1 MVDWTLGV
9 EVRDRVLGLLDVPI
23 ISDYP
28 VNYGVSYD
36 RKPRDAR
43 VATRTPKQTFIEP
56 SKVICWSLQPRGS
69 VPFAMPEPDSYQIN
83 IPSRGPNDEPHFR
96 VIPKYIYVLED
107 ARERALESGLSVL
120 ESEDGVIYEVFPDGS
135 RKRVKDVE
143 APTKAIVGQKITIR

>member
-1 MVDWTLGV
+1 M
-9 EVRDRVLGLLDVPI
+9 
-23 ISDYP
+23 
-28 VNYGVSYD
+28 
-36 RKPRDAR
+36 
-43 VATRTPKQTFIEP
+43 
-56 SKVICWSLQPRGS
+56 
-69 VPFAMPEPDSYQIN
+69 PFAMPEPDSYRIN
-83 IPSRGPNDEPHFR
+83 FPSRGLNDEPHFR